1 MQEAGPIS
9 YGAVGS
15 IAGTALPLTA
25 NSAPMVQGVYI
36 SCPSTNSGPIYVG
49 DSAVTTATGLP
60 VAAGATSPMIPTND
74 ASKIYVVSAGTGQ
87 AVRWL
92 GA

>member
-15 IAGTALPLTA
+15 IGATALPLT
-25 NSAPMVQGVYI
+25 STSSPMVKGVYI

-49 DSAVTTATGLP
+49 DSAVTASNGLP
-60 VAAGATSPMIPTND
+60 VAAGATSPLIPASD
-74 ASKIYVVSAGTGQ
+74 ASKIYVVSGGTGQ